1 MSAQP
6 GTSDGSASS
15 GRAYC
20 HLSELS
26 EAGGR
31 PRPNPLPSAQS
42 QTIWLNQSPELKELR
57 SNDLDLNRSLPEAAN
72 PTPCP
77 RAVVASAS
85 VCIRARSVADVACGS
100 LKASASYR
108 ISLSCAST

>member
-6 GTSDGSASS
+6 GTNDGSASS

-26 EAGGR
+26 LAGGR
-31 PRPNPLPSAQS
+31 PRPNPLPWAQS
-42 QTIWLNQSPELKELR
+42 QMIWLNQSPELNELR
-57 SNDLDLNRSLPEAAN
+57 SSDLDLNRPLPEATN

-77 RAVVASAS
+77 SAVVASAN
-85 VCIRARSVADVACGS
+85 VCIRARFVAEVACGS
-100 LKASASYR
+100 L
-108 ISLSCAST
+108 